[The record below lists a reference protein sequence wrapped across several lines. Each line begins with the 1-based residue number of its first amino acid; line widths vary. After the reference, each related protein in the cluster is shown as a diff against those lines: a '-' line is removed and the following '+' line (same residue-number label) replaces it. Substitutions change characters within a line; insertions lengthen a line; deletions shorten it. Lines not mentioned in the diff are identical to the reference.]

1 MYLYNGLFNKSVN
14 YSHSIEYTNWFI
26 LGKIGVIE
34 CCEILPIRD
43 PSAADK
49 IFIRKY
55 FKIKFYKK

>member
-14 YSHSIEYTNWFI
+14 YSYSIEYTNWFI

-34 CCEILPIRD
+34 YCEILPIRD

-55 FKIKFYKK
+55 F